1 MNCGG
6 VVGFPQPVRNRQ
18 GVRPNCRMGPY
29 GFGMGTH
36 TLTGSLK
43 RSNILIL
50 AIWVLNVTTERR
62 KSPHGTVNAVFS
74 CLEDAGKY
82 VLAFVGD
89 MLRLERG
96 LEPLY
101 RRWRQCGIGSALE
114 RSHADQRVVDFI
126 ADHNDVSRD
135 VIRKFTHKYS
145 VQRHP
150 NRCAHL
156 SSSDEPMSRVLTMSY
171 DELDSMLI
179 YGLSGIK

>member
-1 MNCGG
+1 
-6 VVGFPQPVRNRQ
+6 
-18 GVRPNCRMGPY
+18 
-29 GFGMGTH
+29 MGTH